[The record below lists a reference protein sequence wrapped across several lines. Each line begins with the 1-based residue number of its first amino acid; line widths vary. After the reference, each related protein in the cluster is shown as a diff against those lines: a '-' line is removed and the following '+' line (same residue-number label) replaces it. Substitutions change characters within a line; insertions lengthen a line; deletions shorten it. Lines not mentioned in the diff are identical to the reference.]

1 MTQTRSKLSAT
12 SVAPWL
18 IILLAGFASAGTEHA
33 TAPPHAL
40 ISHQPP
46 PDGHDGILIAVKDL
60 IDVKGEITTAGSRHL
75 KEHASPATKDAK
87 CLEIIR
93 RRGVAIVGKTNLSEF
108 AVGVSGSND
117 YFGTPVN
124 PIEGDRIPG
133 GSSSGS
139 AVAVA
144 LGLAD
149 VALGTDTAGS
159 IRVPAACCGVSGLK
173 TTFGLISLEGV
184 YPCSPD
190 HLDTI
195 GPLAADVEGL
205 VEGMDLLQDGFRS
218 RYAEAVLAKP
228 DCASIRIGRL
238 YVPETDPAIDASI
251 DAMLLAKG
259 FKVVDLDN
267 AFLEAWKKAQHQGNI
282 VAASGAWFT
291 NKHHRHQV
299 HVSVRAK
306 AAILLGEFEHE
317 GIFKKALS
325 GKAAWQRVLEE
336 TLKDVDAIALPV
348 LRTVPPKIPKL
359 EEVAIFEARV
369 LAIQN
374 TVAVNFAGNPALAV
388 PVKFAG
394 ADFPVTSVQ
403 FIGKHFG
410 EAELL
415 NIGRLAEINR

>member
-1 MTQTRSKLSAT
+1 M
-12 SVAPWL
+12 
-18 IILLAGFASAGTEHA
+18 GF
-33 TAPPHAL
+33 
-40 ISHQPP
+40 
-46 PDGHDGILIAVKDL
+46 
-60 IDVKGEITTAGSRHL
+60 
-75 KEHASPATKDAK
+75 
-87 CLEIIR
+87 
-93 RRGVAIVGKTNLSEF
+93 
-108 AVGVSGSND
+108 
-117 YFGTPVN
+117 
-124 PIEGDRIPG
+124 
-133 GSSSGS
+133 
-139 AVAVA
+139 
-144 LGLAD
+144 
-149 VALGTDTAGS
+149 
-159 IRVPAACCGVSGLK
+159 
-173 TTFGLISLEGV
+173 SL
-184 YPCSPD
+184 
-190 HLDTI
+190 
-195 GPLAADVEGL
+195 
-205 VEGMDLLQDGFRS
+205 
-218 RYAEAVLAKP
+218 
-228 DCASIRIGRL
+228 
-238 YVPETDPAIDASI
+238 
-251 DAMLLAKG
+251 LLAKG

-336 TLKDVDAIALPV
+336 TLKDVDAIA
-348 LRTVPPKIPKL
+348 
-359 EEVAIFEARV
+359 
-369 LAIQN
+369 IQN